1 MRIIGGHDYYDSALA
16 YGRDDDIMFVRDACQ
31 FMHKDTPLE
40 WPIETIFSYNGRQ
53 ERYADRYYHVVDKTT
68 RYTRPLVLY
77 ICGVRYFGVEIYD
90 LYGDFKEVFW
100 SYDKLAEYAAKHKLK
115 IIDNSKWSWR
125 PEPSLEQRWTM
136 KTTKEQ
142 LDWLIEN
149 RVAIAIGGYEN
160 HEFRDPKDRMVWYCN
175 DAKTHSLRSLQFQ
188 KVMDP
193 FTLFQELSMF
203 VSNLPKD
210 GPLMVQ
216 ITDPDI
222 KIAKHGFDKWSF
234 RRHKDDAKK

>member
-16 YGRDDDIMFVRDACQ
+16 YGRDDDILFVRDNRQ

-40 WPIETIFSYNGRQ
+40 WPVEEIFSYNGR
-53 ERYADRYYHVVDKTT
+53 YADRYCHVVNKTN
-68 RYTRPLVLY
+68 RYTRALVLY
-77 ICGVRYFGVEIYD
+77 ICGVRYFGVEVYESFGSFREI
-90 LYGDFKEVFW
+90 FW
-100 SYDKLAEYAAKHKLK
+100 TYDKLVDYATKHKLK
-115 IIDNSKWSWR
+115 IVDRSKWSWR
-125 PEPSLEQRWTM
+125 PQPSIEDLFNL

-149 RVAIAIGGYEN
+149 RVALAVGGYEN
-160 HEFRDPKDRMVWYCN
+160 NEFRDPKDRMVWYCN

-203 VSNLPKD
+203 VGNLPKD
-210 GPLMVQ
+210 GPPMVQ